1 MIRASIFALT
11 LLATGVCLATDSS
24 AAPLRVGII
33 GLQHGH
39 VAGFLNGGAL
49 TPAGGAS
56 HRPDIQVVG
65 IVETDQALFD
75 KYAARFHWPA
85 SMHYRTSRNWLRAHI
100 RTRR

>member
-11 LLATGVCLATDSS
+11 LLATGVCLAADSS

-75 KYAARFHWPA
+75 KYAVVFIGQQACTIRA
-85 SMHYRTSRNWLRAHI
+85 SKNWLRAHI
-100 RTRR
+100 QTQR